1 MNNKIVKY
9 LSKISSTRDINKK
22 QEYIQHLRVHS
33 RIQLGGNPNGITRN
47 DIDERFDRLNDILN
61 KIKLY
66 KIESTNDLTN
76 KNAEINNLSNELT
89 NKNNEIASLKQELN
103 NKIQEVQ
110 NMALQIQDSNI
121 KQGEYDKL
129 KKVAD
134 DLALSLKEKNIN
146 DQDLEK
152 LIKNMEIE
160 ISTGKEECEKK
171 LERYITILTELL
183 TGDRTIN
190 PTEEEMIKIRNFEE
204 SLKKKFENIKEMQ
217 TQYEQLYNQF
227 TASSNDIIQLQSQI
241 ANLEN
246 NNKLLSDENNDLKL
260 SKDKFNK
267 DLVMFEDNLRQ
278 TIGDL
283 YGVDAV
289 NKLFHN

>member
-66 KIESTNDLTN
+66 KTESTNDLTN
-76 KNAEINNLSNELT
+76 KNAEIDNLSNELT

-110 NMALQIQDSNI
+110 NMASQIQTLGSSQKDYNNLI
-121 KQGEYDKL
+121 QQLD
-129 KKVAD
+129 
-134 DLALSLKEKNIN
+134 EKDIN
-146 DQDLEK
+146 SQN
-152 LIKNMEIE
+152 LIKNMEEDILK
-160 ISTGKEECEKK
+160 GKEECEKK

-204 SLKKKFENIKEMQ
+204 SLKKKFDNIKEMQ

-227 TASSNDIIQLQSQI
+227 TANSNDIIQLQSKI

>member
-66 KIESTNDLTN
+66 KTESTNDLTN
-76 KNAEINNLSNELT
+76 KNAEIDNLSNELT

-110 NMALQIQDSNI
+110 NMASQIQTLDSSQKDYN
-121 KQGEYDKL
+121 E
-129 KKVAD
+129 
-134 DLALSLKEKNIN
+134 LAQQLNEKILNEQHVQN
-146 DQDLEK
+146 
-152 LIKNMEIE
+152 LIKNMEVE
-160 ISTGKEECEKK
+160 ILKGKEECEKK

-227 TASSNDIIQLQSQI
+227 TASSNDIIKLQSKI

-267 DLVMFEDNLRQ
+267 DLVMFEDNLKQ